1 MSLSPQQQQGK
12 ISKEDAERL
21 LEALQNDEKNVQ
33 EKVQKQKAQEQKAKK
48 MKIEKDW

>member
-1 MSLSPQQQQGK
+1 MGNIMHIGK

-33 EKVQKQKAQEQKAKK
+33 EKVQKQKAQEQKAKR
-48 MKIEKDW
+48 MKIDKNW